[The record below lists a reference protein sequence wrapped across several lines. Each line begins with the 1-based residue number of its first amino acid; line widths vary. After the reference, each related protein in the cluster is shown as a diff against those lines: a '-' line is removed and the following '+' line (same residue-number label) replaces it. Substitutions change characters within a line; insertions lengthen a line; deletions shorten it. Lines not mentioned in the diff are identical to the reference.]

1 MISLLDKIKTLIEYA
16 KLGVFFCAYSRGEN
30 AEFYFPR
37 GYKETVEW
45 QWSGGYNMYATKLS
59 GHVKKIGGN
68 RLLSANKPIVEID
81 LPECTSFWQN
91 AEDTPNTTLK
101 IIKLPSLRSVGGDCF
116 KALAALEYLEL
127 GAVVSFATNAL
138 QGSENVKEIYVKEGT
153 TATLYLQ
160 YCPLI
165 TQECLHKIIENY
177 ADMRGTTAPTFWVGE
192 ENLAKIDDEHIAM
205 LNTKNI
211 NYK

>member
-16 KLGVFFCAYSRGEN
+16 KLGLFFCAHSRGEN

-45 QWSGGYNMYATKLS
+45 QWNSGYNMYATKIS
-59 GHVKKIGGN
+59 GHVKGIGGN
-68 RLLSANKPIVEID
+68 SLLSANKPIVEID
-81 LPECTSFWQN
+81 LPECISFWQN
-91 AEDTPNTTLK
+91 PAGDINTTLK
-101 IIKLPSLRSVGGDCF
+101 IIKLPSFRSIGNGCF
-116 KALAALEYLEL
+116 KNLAALEYLEL
-127 GAVVSFATNAL
+127 GAVTSFDTNAL
-138 QGSENVKEIYVKEGT
+138 QGSINVKEIYVKEGT
-153 TATLYLQ
+153 TSSLYL
-160 YCPLI
+160 YPCPNI

-177 ADMRGTTAPTFWVGE
+177 AAMTGAAAPTFHVGE
-192 ENLAKIDDEHIAM
+192 ENLAKIDNEHIAM

>member
-1 MISLLDKIKTLIEYA
+1 MISPLDKIKTLIEYA
-16 KLGVFFCAYSRGEN
+16 KLGVFFCAYSRGKT

-45 QWSGGYNMYATKLS
+45 QWNGGYNMYATKLS
-59 GHVKKIGGN
+59 GHVKSLGGN
-68 RLLSANKPIVEID
+68 YLFSANKPIVEVD
-81 LPECTSFWQN
+81 LPECVKLWHEADS
-91 AEDTPNTTLK
+91 TPNTTLK
-101 IIKLPSLRSVGGDCF
+101 IIKLPSLRSVGNECF
-116 KALAALEYLEL
+116 MSLAALEYLEL
-127 GAVVSFATNAL
+127 GAVTSFGTNAL
-138 QGSENVKEIYVKEGT
+138 QGSINVKEIYVKDGT

-165 TQECLHKIIENY
+165 TKECLHKIIENY
-177 ADMRGTTAPTFWVGE
+177 ADMYGTTAPTFWVGE

-205 LNTKNI
+205 LNAKNI